1 MESRQSAL
9 GELRQSA
16 RFWRR
21 RGGDLGWAAAQPHRG
36 WWSGFGGVGRDTAPR
51 ERRPSS
57 RTSCCIGNQWFGRAW
72 PGFLWC
78 RYEAVCV
85 FGLCFLQVD
94 NHPVQIVIKP
104 GRLLLAH
111 PPYFFQKVVLH
122 NIHFNISSFGV
133 HITGISNPATR
144 QAAPSS
150 PPMAALARCRQFHVS
165 RKCIRCTAATARCKA
180 SFDAF
185 PLLFKN
191 ILFILSIPSKPPP
204 PQRLPT

>member
-1 MESRQSAL
+1 
-9 GELRQSA
+9 
-16 RFWRR
+16 
-21 RGGDLGWAAAQPHRG
+21 
-36 WWSGFGGVGRDTAPR
+36 
-51 ERRPSS
+51 
-57 RTSCCIGNQWFGRAW
+57 
-72 PGFLWC
+72 
-78 RYEAVCV
+78 V
-85 FGLCFLQVD
+85 FGLRFLQVD